1 MDTAIVSIVVA
12 LIGGPLMWLL
22 HRLDKRNSE
31 QHQDNLD
38 TLYDIRNRVDDVNNK
53 LTHHIEWHLDQTNAD
68 SDN

>member
-1 MDTAIVSIVVA
+1 MSTAIVSIVVA

-31 QHQDNLD
+31 QHKDNLD

-53 LTHHIEWHLDQTNAD
+53 ITHHIEWHLDQTNAD
-68 SDN
+68 SDS

>member
-1 MDTAIVSIVVA
+1 METAIVSVVVA

-22 HRLDKRNSE
+22 HRLDKRNTE

>member
-68 SDN
+68 SNN

>member
-1 MDTAIVSIVVA
+1 
-12 LIGGPLMWLL
+12 MWLL